1 MKTPVQPALALL
13 EGVVRAVDGDD
24 VVLVIAV
31 ARVVGEAVAA
41 HVDAAVVGLVAVER
55 PRDVVSVPAA
65 LKTLKQ

>member
-1 MKTPVQPALALL
+1 M
-13 EGVVRAVDGDD
+13 
-24 VVLVIAV
+24 IAV

-65 LKTLKQ
+65 LQTSRSNVDVDPP

>member
-1 MKTPVQPALALL
+1 M
-13 EGVVRAVDGDD
+13 
-24 VVLVIAV
+24 IAV

-65 LKTLKQ
+65 LKTSIVYVKMHKLDKINTTHGKAAGKAASLDI